1 MPTALVSVHDKT
13 GVAEFARSLAALGW
27 NFIASGGTFRTLSQA
42 GIACREVS
50 EITGFPEM
58 LQGRV
63 KTLHPAIHAGI
74 LARGN
79 SADRSELESR
89 GIGAIDMVV
98 ANLYPFEAAV
108 ARAGVTEAEAIEEID
123 IGGVTL
129 LRAAAKNH
137 ARVILLCDPADYDEV
152 ASTLARQETLT
163 SDARRRLAV
172 KGFARTAAYDA
183 AIGTWMAGG
192 GARANAS
199 ANASANVGAGD
210 RLQIAGHRERTLRYG
225 ENPHQ
230 RAEFYTSEPGRGP
243 LGGSV
248 LQGKELSYNNI
259 LDLDAAWK
267 AVLLF
272 DEPAAVV
279 VKHLSPCGI
288 ACARKGEEPAMTAL
302 ATSLRAAIACDP
314 VSAFGG
320 VIAVNREFGIVEFRA
335 LGDLFV
341 ECIAAPSFSKDALAA
356 LAGRKNLRLVVP
368 GRDPAGQRSEFRSVT
383 GGFLRQDADAG
394 DPEVAPAW
402 RIATRRPPDAAES
415 AALAFAWKACI
426 PVKSNAIVLAA
437 PLRAA
442 GEAGAPG
449 LAGAIIGH
457 ATVGIGGGQPN
468 RVDSVRI
475 AVTRSGDRA
484 RGAVLA
490 SDAFFPFAD
499 SVREAAAAGIAAIVQ
514 PGGSVR
520 DAESVAAA
528 DESHIAMAM
537 TGIRHFRH

>member
-1 MPTALVSVHDKT
+1 MPTALVSVHDKR
-13 GVAEFARSLAALGW
+13 GVADFARALASLGW
-27 NFIASGGTFRTLSQA
+27 SFVASGGTFRALTKA
-42 GIACREVS
+42 GLACREVS
-50 EITGFPEM
+50 ELTGFPEM

-79 SADRSELESR
+79 PADAAELETR

-98 ANLYPFEAAV
+98 ANLYPFESAI
-108 ARAGVTEAEAIEEID
+108 AREGVTEAEAIEEID
-123 IGGVTL
+123 IGGVAL
-129 LRAAAKNH
+129 IRAAAKNH
-137 ARVILLCDPADYDEV
+137 ARVILVCDPDDYEAVAASLKQGGRISADM
-152 ASTLARQETLT
+152 
-163 SDARRRLAV
+163 RRHLAV
-172 KGFARTAAYDA
+172 KGFARTARYDA
-183 AIGTWMAGG
+183 AIGSWMAGDG
-192 GARANAS
+192 GAAI
-199 ANASANVGAGD
+199 
-210 RLQIAGHRERTLRYG
+210 LQGYRERALRYG

-230 RAEFYTSEPGRGP
+230 RAELYSFEPGRGP
-243 LGGSV
+243 LGGRV

-267 AVLLF
+267 AVILF
-272 DEPAAVV
+272 GEPAAVV

-288 ACARKGEEPAMTAL
+288 ACAPEIADASAVAL
-302 ATSLRAAIACDP
+302 GAAIACDP

-320 VIAVNREFGIVEFRA
+320 VIAVNREFGIEDFRA

-341 ECIAAPSFSKDALAA
+341 ECIAAPSFSADALES
-356 LAGRKNLRLVVP
+356 LAGRKNLRLVIP
-368 GRDPAGQRSEFRSVT
+368 GGAPAGEGSEFRSVT
-383 GGFLRQDADAG
+383 GGFLRQDADHG
-394 DPEVAPAW
+394 DPEGAPAW
-402 RIATRRPPDAAES
+402 RVVTRRPPDAAEA

-437 PLRAA
+437 PIRR
-442 GEAGAPG
+442 AGAT
-449 LAGAIIGH
+449 IGH

-475 AVTRSGDRA
+475 AVSRAGERA
-484 RGAVLA
+484 RGSVLA
-490 SDAFFPFAD
+490 SDAFFPFGD
-499 SVREAAAAGIAAIVQ
+499 SVREAAAAGVTAIVQ

-528 DESHIAMAM
+528 DESRIAMAV